1 MAKTKIPKILKS
13 DKRIYILAAV
23 CVIVVASVVFVRGPV
38 SRENLINCVDDH
50 KKVGSC
56 GKIENESDCNDS
68 YKIDD
73 VKGAFRC
80 DWRSDKCKFISGEKG
95 ADLKCIGSGSD
106 LEPAPADEPA
116 TNPAPNPNPAPEPVS
131 DSGSSDDDEDE
142 NNTMLII
149 GIIVGIVIL
158 LGGGYYVYTQY

>member
-1 MAKTKIPKILKS
+1 MAKAKIPKILKS

-23 CVIVVASVVFVRGPV
+23 CVILVTSVVFGRGPV
-38 SRENLINCVDDH
+38 SRENLINCVDNH

-56 GKIENESDCNDS
+56 GNIKNESDCNNS

-80 DWRSDKCKFISGEKG
+80 DWRSEKCKFISGDKG
-95 ADLKCIGSGSD
+95 DDLKCDESDSGSNPEPAPGPPPYSGSD
-106 LEPAPADEPA
+106 PE
-116 TNPAPNPNPAPEPVS
+116 PAPEPVS
-131 DSGSSDDDEDE
+131 GSGSSDDEDE
-142 NNTMLII
+142 NNTMLIV